1 MMAPAI
7 SPELDIDALLR
18 VQEMRGERWVNII
31 RLIFA
36 LAGLGMLGA
45 AWDLNTSAAN
55 LGFLAQGLVML
66 AYCGVVYLLMWLRK
80 DAYIGWLKHLSIV
93 VDLAV
98 VHSSFFITA
107 SNHSGVI
114 EYYQGFFPLT
124 IALWNLLAGL
134 RFNVKAALWS
144 AAVSTAMSGAVLW
157 YTVAYGDG
165 MIAIVSDHSVFGEK
179 AINPGDEMMRI
190 VFTTMPAFLGA
201 VFARVTQGLII
212 RAEEAS
218 LHRARLEQEKERLS
232 KYLSKDL
239 AELVLGDPSMFELG
253 GTRRHATILFSDI
266 RNFTPLAE
274 RQEPEQVVQVLNEYF
289 TEMVTI
295 VFRYGGTLDK
305 FLGDGLMAV
314 FSVPFDLPHHE
325 LRAVVVALEMIEAVR
340 EFNLRHGLE
349 SSGAPPLS
357 IGVGIAT
364 GAVVAGNI
372 GSPERMEYTSIGDTV
387 NFAARLESLN
397 KSLGTH
403 IIISEETWRAIRDRV
418 PTRPLPP
425 IKVKG
430 KTGEPRLFA
439 VDISEVDAE
448 MLRALRTDVLSEFA
462 PADLG
467 RELSTGPLQVH

>member
-7 SPELDIDALLR
+7 SPELDVDALLR
-18 VQEMRGERWVNII
+18 VQEMRGERWVNVI

-36 LAGLGMLGA
+36 LAGLGMLAA

-66 AYCGVVYLLMWLRK
+66 AYCGVVYLLMRLRR
-80 DAYIGWLKHLSIV
+80 DAYIGWLNHLSIV

-157 YTVAYGDG
+157 YTVTHGDG
-165 MIAIVSDHSVFGEK
+165 MIAIVSDHSVFGER
-179 AINPGDEMMRI
+179 AINPGDEIMRI
-190 VFTTMPAFLGA
+190 VFTTMPAFFGA
-201 VFARVTQGLII
+201 VFARVTPGRII
-212 RAEEAS
+212 LAEEAS

-274 RQEPEQVVQVLNEYF
+274 RQEPEQVVQVLN
-289 TEMVTI
+289 
-295 VFRYGGTLDK
+295 
-305 FLGDGLMAV
+305 
-314 FSVPFDLPHHE
+314 
-325 LRAVVVALEMIEAVR
+325 
-340 EFNLRHGLE
+340 
-349 SSGAPPLS
+349 
-357 IGVGIAT
+357 
-364 GAVVAGNI
+364 
-372 GSPERMEYTSIGDTV
+372 
-387 NFAARLESLN
+387 
-397 KSLGTH
+397 
-403 IIISEETWRAIRDRV
+403 
-418 PTRPLPP
+418 
-425 IKVKG
+425 
-430 KTGEPRLFA
+430 
-439 VDISEVDAE
+439 
-448 MLRALRTDVLSEFA
+448 
-462 PADLG
+462 
-467 RELSTGPLQVH
+467 